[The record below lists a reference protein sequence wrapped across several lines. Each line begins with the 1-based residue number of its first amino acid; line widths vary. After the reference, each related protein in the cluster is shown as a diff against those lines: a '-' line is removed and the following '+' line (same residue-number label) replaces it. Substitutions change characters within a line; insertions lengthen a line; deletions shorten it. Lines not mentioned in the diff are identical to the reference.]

1 VRAVTIG
8 RRAWVVGLVAAFLL
22 AGAPRG
28 LGKMAPGDVPQDFRS
43 LAGQLLIAAPGM
55 TDPRFRQTVIVML
68 RHDASGA
75 LGIVINRPLA
85 ERPLAMLLA
94 AAGQSTEGIAG
105 SIAIH
110 YGGPVEPG
118 IGMMVHSAEYQA
130 ADTRQVTGAIA
141 MTGTP
146 DALHDLGQG
155 KGPKR
160 FLFALGYAG
169 WGPGQL
175 EGELSRQ
182 DWFTAASDA
191 TLVFEADRETLWDTA
206 MARRT
211 RSL

>member
-1 VRAVTIG
+1 MIG
-8 RRAWVVGLVAAFLL
+8 RRAWVIGLVIAVLL
-22 AGAPRG
+22 AATPHG
-28 LGKMAPGDVPQDFRS
+28 LGKMAPGDTPLDFRS
-43 LAGQLLIAAPGM
+43 LAGRLLIAPPGM
-55 TDPRFRQTVIVML
+55 GDPRFRETVIVML

-94 AAGQSTEGIAG
+94 AAGQSTEGIEG
-105 SIAIH
+105 SIPIH
-110 YGGPVEPG
+110 YGGPVQPE
-118 IGMMVHSAEYQA
+118 IGTMVHSAEYQVA
-130 ADTRQVTGAIA
+130 GTLEVTTLIA

-146 DALHDLGQG
+146 DVLRDLGHG

-169 WGPGQL
+169 WAAGQL
-175 EGELSRQ
+175 EGELARGG
-182 DWFTAASDA
+182 WFIAAGDA
-191 TLVFEADRETLWDTA
+191 AFVFDADRGTLWEQA